1 MHTNINTERWQN
13 YYSVNHHAKLAAQPE
28 VCSSNSGGAD
38 CGAGGGAAGG
48 VQAFTSLY
56 GRFISSPET

>member
-1 MHTNINTERWQN
+1 MAK
-13 YYSVNHHAKLAAQPE
+13 YSDVNHHAKLAAQPE

-48 VQAFTSLY
+48 VQAFTSLC
-56 GRFISSPET
+56 GRFMSSPVT